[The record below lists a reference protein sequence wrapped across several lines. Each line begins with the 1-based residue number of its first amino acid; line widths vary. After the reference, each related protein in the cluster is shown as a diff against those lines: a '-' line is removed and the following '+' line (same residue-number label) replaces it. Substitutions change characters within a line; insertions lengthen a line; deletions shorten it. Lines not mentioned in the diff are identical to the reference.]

1 MLLKSEKCTI
11 QDVFHSYLVDGAEF
25 TNELELPILKTNE
38 VIPKKLI
45 RFSDAFGTKNND
57 FNQFVHFYEHDSK
70 YERLWNNPKA
80 YLEKLKKFDGVIT
93 PDYSL
98 YREMPL
104 CMQQWNTYRS
114 RSLGFWL
121 SKNGVP
127 IIPNVRWG
135 DERTYDFC
143 FGGVEKNSTV
153 AIGTH
158 GCIKKVEDKYYFKL
172 GFKEMLNR
180 LTPKTVLVFGKT
192 PDDIFEEFYNSNF
205 EIIQY
210 ESEFSLSRE
219 QVTA

>member
-1 MLLKSEKCTI
+1 
-11 QDVFHSYLVDGAEF
+11 
-25 TNELELPILKTNE
+25 
-38 VIPKKLI
+38 
-45 RFSDAFGTKNND
+45 
-57 FNQFVHFYEHDSK
+57 
-70 YERLWNNPKA
+70 
-80 YLEKLKKFDGVIT
+80 
-93 PDYSL
+93 
-98 YREMPL
+98 
-104 CMQQWNTYRS
+104 MQQWNTYRS

-143 FGGVEKNSTV
+143 FGGVERNSTV